1 MADSPVRAVKDIQV
15 WGHRGASAFL
25 PENTLAS
32 FRAAIKEGADAI
44 ESDVHVT
51 SDGVILM
58 FHDPTLDRTTN
69 GSGTIKSQPNVRTTK
84 EPVQPVP
91 RFDQLID
98 LIMEPE
104 NKHVK
109 LNNDPEG
116 LFPEIARILSKYENW
131 EQELAPRIIL
141 GLWHPLFIRPAYK
154 YLPSCTRYHI
164 GISPSIARQYFW
176 DACAGFSINFSM
188 LVGSEG
194 QKFIA
199 DCRAAGKEVCVWTV
213 NDPNEMRTAMT
224 WGVQAIL
231 TDKVG
236 LLTELKKEV
245 VEDPSKVDIPGLAA
259 YWFPWS
265 HWRYYAFT
273 HPWLERTQLDALRT
287 NCYQPGPLHKV
298 DLEDLKPN
306 GANGTPVANG
316 SAENGHAVTAAAEQ
330 PAQPAYDGLEKADTF
345 GAHQP
350 VAVAAA

>member
-1 MADSPVRAVKDIQV
+1 MSHQLFPGLSSELTVSPRSRVSSR
-15 WGHRGASAFL
+15 
-25 PENTLAS
+25 ES
-32 FRAAIKEGADAI
+32 FGADTAC
-44 ESDVHVT
+44 ST
-51 SDGVILM
+51 SC
-58 FHDPTLDRTTN
+58 
-69 GSGTIKSQPNVRTTK
+69 
-84 EPVQPVP
+84 
-91 RFDQLID
+91 
-98 LIMEPE
+98 
-104 NKHVK
+104 
-109 LNNDPEG
+109 
-116 LFPEIARILSKYENW
+116 SKYENW

-245 VEDPSKVDIPGLAA
+245 SSRAA
-259 YWFPWS
+259 
-265 HWRYYAFT
+265 
-273 HPWLERTQLDALRT
+273 
-287 NCYQPGPLHKV
+287 
-298 DLEDLKPN
+298 
-306 GANGTPVANG
+306 
-316 SAENGHAVTAAAEQ
+316 
-330 PAQPAYDGLEKADTF
+330 TF
-345 GAHQP
+345 N
-350 VAVAAA
+350 